1 MIFVTVGTHEQPFN
15 RLIQEVDHLV
25 ETGVIKEEVFIQTG
39 YSIYEP
45 KFCQWSR
52 LISFDQMS
60 KFMQKADIIITHGGP
75 ATFMSAIANGKKPIV
90 VPRQEKFGEHVNDH
104 QVDFARNVAKR
115 MGTIILV
122 EDVDK
127 LGETIENYNSIAAEL
142 EYDMGNNNKKFNKD
156 LEDIV
161 VKLLDN
167 VKE

>member
-39 YSIYEP
+39 YSTYEP

-60 KFMQKADIIITHGGP
+60 EFMQKADIIITHGGP

-90 VPRQEKFGEHVNDH
+90 VPRQEKYNEHVNDH
-104 QVDFARNVAKR
+104 QVDFAQQVKERYDSIEVVTDISELGNYLNRYLKID
-115 MGTIILV
+115 GNESSNNKLFN
-122 EDVDK
+122 DK
-127 LGETIENYNSIAAEL
+127 LREEVEG
-142 EYDMGNNNKKFNKD
+142 MFKG
-156 LEDIV
+156 V
-161 VKLLDN
+161 
-167 VKE
+167 

>member
-39 YSIYEP
+39 YSTYEP

-60 KFMQKADIIITHGGP
+60 EFIQKADIIITHGGP

-90 VPRQEKFGEHVNDH
+90 VSRQEKFGEHVNDH
-104 QVDFARNVAKR
+104 QIDFCEKVNSRFNN
-115 MGTIILV
+115 IYLV
-122 EDVDK
+122 NNTNELRRFCK
-127 LGETIENYNSIAAEL
+127 KCSKKNGNYHS
-142 EYDMGNNNKKFNKD
+142 G
-156 LEDIV
+156 
-161 VKLLDN
+161 
-167 VKE
+167 

>member
-60 KFMQKADIIITHGGP
+60 EFIQKADIIITHGGP

-90 VPRQEKFGEHVNDH
+90 VPRQEKYDEHVNDH
-104 QVDFARNVAKR
+104 QVDFAQQVK
-115 MGTIILV
+115 
-122 EDVDK
+122 EK
-127 LGETIENYNSIAAEL
+127 YNSIEVVTEISKL
-142 EYDMGNNNKKFNKD
+142 RNYLNQDLKIDGNESSNNNSFCTELRAIVKD
-156 LEDIV
+156 MF
-161 VKLLDN
+161 
-167 VKE
+167 KEKI

>member
-39 YSIYEP
+39 YSTYEP

-60 KFMQKADIIITHGGP
+60 EFMQKADIIITHGGP

-104 QVDFARNVAKR
+104 QVDFAQQVKER
-115 MGTIILV
+115 
-122 EDVDK
+122 
-127 LGETIENYNSIAAEL
+127 YNSIEVVTEISEL
-142 EYDMGNNNKKFNKD
+142 GNYLNRYLKIDGNESSNNKLFNDKLREEVERMFEEYDS
-156 LEDIV
+156 
-161 VKLLDN
+161 
-167 VKE
+167 

>member
-1 MIFVTVGTHEQPFN
+1 MLRCGTHEQPFN
-15 RLIQEVDHLV
+15 RLIKEVDRLV
-25 ETGVIKEEVFIQTG
+25 ETGIIKDEVFIQTG
-39 YSIYEP
+39 YSTYEP
-45 KFCQWSR
+45 KFCKWSS
-52 LISFDQMS
+52 LISFDKMS
-60 KFMQKADIIITHGGP
+60 ELMETSDIIITHVGP
-75 ATFMSAIANGKKPIV
+75 ATFMSTITNGKKPIV

-104 QVDFARNVAKR
+104 QVDFARKVAKR

-127 LGETIENYNSIAAEL
+127 LGETIENYNSIVAEL

-156 LEDIV
+156 LEDRV

>member
-39 YSIYEP
+39 YSTYEP

-60 KFMQKADIIITHGGP
+60 EFIQKADIIITHGGP

-104 QVDFARNVAKR
+104 QIDFCEKVNSRFNN
-115 MGTIILV
+115 IYLV
-122 EDVDK
+122 K
-127 LGETIENYNSIAAEL
+127 NTNEL
-142 EYDMGNNNKKFNKD
+142 R
-156 LEDIV
+156 
-161 VKLLDN
+161 KLLTSGISFKTLN
-167 VKE
+167 GSKGNTNFISNFTKEINSLVGKD

>member
-39 YSIYEP
+39 YSAYEP

-60 KFMQKADIIITHGGP
+60 EFMQKADIIITHGGP

-90 VPRQEKFGEHVNDH
+90 VPRQEKYNEHVNDH
-104 QVDFARNVAKR
+104 QVDFAQQVKERYDSIEVVTDISELGNYLNRDLKID
-115 MGTIILV
+115 GNGSSNNKQFN
-122 EDVDK
+122 DK
-127 LGETIENYNSIAAEL
+127 LREEIR
-142 EYDMGNNNKKFNKD
+142 
-156 LEDIV
+156 
-161 VKLLDN
+161 KLF
-167 VKE
+167 KGI

>member
-39 YSIYEP
+39 YSTYEP

-60 KFMQKADIIITHGGP
+60 EFMQKADIIITHGGP

-104 QVDFARNVAKR
+104 QIDFCEKVNSRFNN
-115 MGTIILV
+115 IYLV
-122 EDVDK
+122 K
-127 LGETIENYNSIAAEL
+127 NTNEL
-142 EYDMGNNNKKFNKD
+142 R
-156 LEDIV
+156 
-161 VKLLDN
+161 KLLTSGISFKTLN
-167 VKE
+167 GSKGNTNFISNFTKEINSLVGKD

>member
-15 RLIQEVDHLV
+15 RLIKEVDRLV

-60 KFMQKADIIITHGGP
+60 EFMQKADIIITHGGP

-90 VPRQEKFGEHVNDH
+90 VPRQEKYNEHVNDH
-104 QVDFARNVAKR
+104 QVDFAQQVKERYDSIEVVTDISDLGNYLNRDLKID
-115 MGTIILV
+115 GNGSSNNKQFN
-122 EDVDK
+122 DK
-127 LGETIENYNSIAAEL
+127 LREEIR
-142 EYDMGNNNKKFNKD
+142 
-156 LEDIV
+156 
-161 VKLLDN
+161 KLF
-167 VKE
+167 KGI

>member
-45 KFCQWSR
+45 KFCQWSH

-75 ATFMSAIANGKKPIV
+75 ATFMSAIANDKKPIV

-104 QVDFARNVAKR
+104 QVDFARNVARR

-127 LGETIENYNSIAAEL
+127 LGETIENYNSIVAEL